1 MKTFVIG
8 LIAGLILIPVCGYI
22 YLRMGLAPVA
32 TAAPPLPMERSIT
45 HMALNAR
52 VDKEAPKSAPFV
64 ASEDD
69 MKNAA
74 HLYRAHCAV
83 CHGIPGGQKTAIA
96 KGMFPKPPVLL
107 VGTGVTDDPAGET
120 FWKVANGIRLTGM
133 PAFGQSLSAR
143 EMWQVSLMLA
153 GADKLPASAQEILK
167 APLPAE

>member
-1 MKTFVIG
+1 MKMFLIG
-8 LIAGLILIPVCGYI
+8 LIAGPVALAACGFL
-22 YLRMGLAPVA
+22 YLRMGYAPVA
-32 TAAPPLPMERSIT
+32 TAAPPLPMERTIT

-52 VDKEAPKSAPFV
+52 IDKEAPKSAPFA

-69 MKNAA
+69 MKSAA

-83 CHGIPGGQKTAIA
+83 CHGIPGGGKTAIA
-96 KGMFPKPPVLL
+96 KGMFPKPPELL

-143 EMWQVSLMLA
+143 EMWQIILMLA
-153 GADKLPASAQEILK
+153 GADKLPESAQAMLK